1 MLKVSAIASEIA
13 QSEIRVMSVECERLR
28 GINLAQGV
36 CDTPAPEVVR
46 QAAKDAIDQGLNTYT
61 RLDGIAPLRQAIA
74 RKLAE
79 YNHINVSPENEVLV
93 ASGATGAFYAASMAL
108 LNPGDEVIVFE
119 PYYGYHVHT
128 LATMNIVAKPVSLA
142 APDFHLDL
150 DAVKHAITP
159 RTRAMIINTP
169 GNPSGKIFSRKE
181 LEQLCEL
188 AMRHDLFI
196 FTDEIYEYFLY
207 DGNEH
212 ISPASLPGMAERTIT
227 ISGFSKTFSVTGWRL
242 GYLAC
247 AARWM
252 QPIGY
257 FHDMLYVCAP
267 QPFQHGVLAGLNK
280 LGPDFYRGL
289 SEEYVVKRDRFC
301 NALRES
307 GLTPVVPAGAYYV
320 LADVSSLPGKT
331 AKAKAMYLLENTGVA
346 AVAGSAFF
354 HDGAGDHLLRFCYA
368 KTDADLDAACERLLR
383 LRTAAGANA

>member
-227 ISGFSKTFSVTGWRL
+227 ISGFSKTFSVTGWRV
-242 GYLAC
+242 GYAVC
-247 AARWM
+247 DERWA
-252 QPIGY
+252 QPIG
-257 FHDMLYVCAP
+257 
-267 QPFQHGVLAGLNK
+267 
-280 LGPDFYRGL
+280 
-289 SEEYVVKRDRFC
+289 
-301 NALRES
+301 
-307 GLTPVVPAGAYYV
+307 
-320 LADVSSLPGKT
+320 
-331 AKAKAMYLLENTGVA
+331 
-346 AVAGSAFF
+346 
-354 HDGAGDHLLRFCYA
+354 
-368 KTDADLDAACERLLR
+368 
-383 LRTAAGANA
+383 